1 MHDFKERMRG
11 HQIRYKAE
19 VLGIQDMGASKRGN
33 LYAHLLPR
41 EMWDYN
47 LWEGIR
53 NEAQSYFGATG
64 IAWHD
69 QNYNLL
75 SSQVLCLNV
84 FFPFR
89 RRLDILGK
97 FLSRYFAD
105 LEKVIDLDFEY
116 IGPKNYFKE
125 RGGRGQ
131 NRTSSDVAVL
141 WLNKEKR
148 GHMLLLEFKFT
159 ESGFGECSQKD
170 NPHPERCLNSSKVV
184 SFPHK
189 ECYRA
194 EVRRTYWKWIL
205 SSDSPFRK
213 QLLTAESFC
222 PFRYDFYQLMRNQLL
237 AHCIQSDPS
246 SCLARVDFGVFY
258 HAENQALVEMSRPFC
273 GERNP
278 LKAWPKML
286 ENPDTFHTFTVQDF
300 LKIIE
305 PDLSD
310 TLLGWRNYLKER
322 YAL

>member
-1 MHDFKERMRG
+1 MQDFFERMKE
-11 HQIRYKAE
+11 HQIKYKAE
-19 VLGIQDMGASKRGN
+19 VLGIAEMGASKRGN
-33 LYAHLLPR
+33 LYAHLLPKGS
-41 EMWDYN
+41 WDYN

-53 NEAQSYFGATG
+53 NEARSYFGAKG

-75 SSQVLCLNV
+75 SSQALCINV
-84 FFPFR
+84 FFLFR
-89 RRLDILGK
+89 RHLDILGK
-97 FLSRYFAD
+97 FISQYFTD

-141 WLNKEKR
+141 WLDKEKR
-148 GHMLLLEFKFT
+148 GRMLLLEFKFT
-159 ESGFGECSQKD
+159 ETGFGECGQKN
-170 NPHPERCLNSSKVV
+170 NPLPKRCLNSSKVI
-184 SFPHK
+184 SSPQR

-194 EVRRTYWKWIL
+194 EVGRTYWSRIL

-213 QLLTAESFC
+213 ELLTAESFC

-258 HAENQALVEMSRPFC
+258 HSENQALVEMPHPFS

-278 LKAWPKML
+278 LKAWPKVL
-286 ENPDTFHTFTVQDF
+286 KNPDTFHTFTMQDF
-300 LKIIE
+300 LKTIE
-305 PDLSD
+305 PYLSD
-310 TLLGWRNYLKER
+310 TLLGWRSYLKQR
-322 YAL
+322 YVF